1 MKARIINGIVLVAV
15 LLAGAYLYNKYRIA
29 PALNFKE
36 IKLTNIDGE
45 QAILGSYESRT
56 LIVCFFATWCGPCMK
71 EIPSLEKAQN
81 LLNDND
87 VAVLLVSDESE
98 ATLNSFWQ
106 GHSKGLPV
114 LRSEQKLKEL
124 KVATIPTTYVLN
136 EKREIVFKKVGET
149 DWASP
154 EMIAKLKELS
164 R

>member
-1 MKARIINGIVLVAV
+1 MKNKLITGAGLIVILLVA
-15 LLAGAYLYNKYRIA
+15 GFLYNKYRVA
-29 PALNFKE
+29 PAMNFHNL
-36 IKLTNIDGE
+36 KLRNIDGE
-45 QAILGSYESRT
+45 QVNLGSYESRT
-56 LIVCFFATWCGPCMK
+56 LVVCFFATWCGPCMK

-87 VAVLLVSDESE
+87 VAILLISDESE

-106 GHSKGLPV
+106 NQSKGLPA

-124 KVATIPTTYVLN
+124 KIATIPTTYVLN
-136 EKREIVFKKVGET
+136 EKREVVYNKVGET
-149 DWASP
+149 DWASA